1 LGDRNPQDT
10 LMSDRQ
16 LDLFSASGIRP
27 DDRAA
32 TPIERDRLVP
42 SGLDEPTLI
51 AAIPEASLAD
61 CHALSTEAGRRRLI
75 AAIPALEALC
85 RRFKGFG
92 LEHPVP
98 EQIAALRALA
108 MIGTRDGVAA
118 VTRIMADSV
127 VQGPGLRDAVSAAA
141 HLGCSL
147 PPTVALALLRHD
159 DVRVRAAACRCAR
172 PHADVIQLLIELL
185 DDLNGP
191 VATAAACALGRAGG
205 IEARPALARLL
216 HEEPT
221 IEVIDAIAP
230 VADENCAV
238 QLGRIARTMPA
249 LSAAAVDALDAID
262 SPRAKL
268 VVSAIRGLQS
278 SEHTAA
284 PEG

>member
-1 LGDRNPQDT
+1 
-10 LMSDRQ
+10 MSVRQ

-27 DDRAA
+27 DDRTGTA
-32 TPIERDRLVP
+32 TERPRLAP
-42 SGLDEPTLI
+42 SNLDEAALI
-51 AAIPEASLAD
+51 AAIPGASLAD
-61 CHALSTEAGRRRLI
+61 CHSVCTEAGCRRLI

-92 LEHPVP
+92 LEHAVP
-98 EQIAALRALA
+98 EQMAALHGLA
-108 MIGTRDGVAA
+108 MIGTRDA
-118 VTRIMADSV
+118 VTAVVRIIADGV
-127 VQGPGLRDAVSAAA
+127 VQGPGLHDAVSAAA

-147 PPTVALALLRHD
+147 PPAVALALLRHD
-159 DVRVRAAACRCAR
+159 DVRVRATACRCAR
-172 PHADVIQLLIELL
+172 PYADVVQLLIELL

-191 VATAAACALGRAGG
+191 VTAAAACALRRAAR
-205 IEARPALARLL
+205 IEARPMLARLL

-221 IEVIDAIAP
+221 IEVIDAIAA
-230 VADENCAV
+230 VADENCTV

-268 VVSAIRGLQS
+268 VVSAIRGAQS
-278 SEHTAA
+278 SQHIGA